1 MSLPIVRRELCSDSR
16 LSTQLHPV
24 LDRVYRGRAIRNID
38 ELDNAVKQLSHYN
51 LLKGIDAASACLV
64 DAIKMQK
71 RVTIIGDFDAD
82 GATSTAVCV
91 LALRQLG
98 LQQVNYLVPNR
109 FDFGYGLS
117 EQIVDVAYEQ
127 GTDILLTVDNGIACL
142 AGVKRAKALGL
153 TVIVTDHHLPGNTL
167 PDADAIVNPNQPGC
181 EFPSK
186 NLAGVGVAFYLMLSL
201 RAALQQQ
208 GWFEGKQPPNL
219 AALLDIVAVG
229 TVADV
234 VALDK
239 NNRVLVYQGLQR
251 IRSGHCRP
259 GIQALFE
266 IANRNKPLA
275 YLTSTDL
282 GFVIGPRLN
291 AAGRLDD
298 MALGIE
304 CLLCDDPLQARH
316 MAAELDRLNL
326 QRRAIET
333 EMKEEAEAALASVS
347 VGEDLPPALVMYQP
361 HFHQGVIGI
370 VAGRLKEKHHRP
382 VIVFA
387 NQDDNTIKGSAR
399 SIPGLHIRDILD
411 EVNTGWPG
419 VIDKFGG
426 HAMAA
431 GLSLATDA
439 LAQFEKAFHHVTL
452 RHLAN
457 IDCERKILSDGEL
470 AADEID
476 LSLAHALR
484 QAGPFGQGFDA
495 PKFDGVLDIVD
506 QRMVGENKNHLKL
519 VFRKANGEE
528 VDGIAFGVDTKVWP
542 NAGILRAQV
551 VYQLDINTFRG
562 RESVQLLIEEIVPGE

>member
-64 DAIKMQK
+64 DAIKTQK

-98 LQQVNYLVPNR
+98 LQRVNYLVPNR

-219 AALLDIVAVG
+219 ATLLDIVAVG

-528 VDGIAFGVDTKVWP
+528 VDGIAFGVDNTVWP